1 MHDKL
6 DGGFVKV
13 LVATCCSSGYFSS
26 LEVTDRYIKRNS
38 GRFPLLVDPA
48 TFTESSESSWV

>member
-26 LEVTDRYIKRNS
+26 LEVTDVVFKSQYWLT
-38 GRFPLLVDPA
+38 LLGLG
-48 TFTESSESSWV
+48 ESHVLICD